1 MGFQLQSGVDASL
14 ATVDPTSKALRVTL
28 YDTLGVEVN
37 KAPIGSYLLPI
48 NMGRLTAAIAANSL
62 IWSVR
67 NAVGSGKTV
76 KIRRILSNVAFDGT
90 AAATT
95 ALYDWVRFSAAT
107 PTGGTAMTV
116 IKKRN
121 SAPASAV
128 TDARFNAA
136 AALGVAGV
144 VFETSFFSIGNQRQ
158 VAAGKTADLRFEVS
172 GQDYDNFELAPGE
185 GMGIRLNQVAVIGD
199 SISGGVT
206 WDEA

>member
-1 MGFQLQSGVDASL
+1 VSTEIKSGAS
-14 ATVDPTSKALRVTL
+14 ADHWTIDPISKAGRVTL

-37 KAPIGSYLLPI
+37 KAPLGSYMLPI

-62 IWSVR
+62 IWSMR

-76 KIRRILSNVAFDGT
+76 KIRRVLSNVAFDGT

-95 ALYDWVRFSAAT
+95 ALYDWVRYSAAT
-107 PTGGTAMTV
+107 PTGGTPMVV

-121 SAPASAV
+121 TAPPSAI
-128 TDARFNAA
+128 TDARFNAG
-136 AALGVAGV
+136 AALSVTSV
-144 VFETSFFSIGNQRQ
+144 VFETSAFSIGNQRQ

-172 GQDYDNFELAPGE
+172 GQDYDNFELAAGE
-185 GMGIRLNQVAVIGD
+185 GFGVRLNVASVIGD

-206 WDEA
+206 WDET